1 MYINSQMEHVVLLI
15 INIVH
20 VWSFPP
26 CSLLLF
32 IIKEQPDQVL
42 SREKRETMDSNRR
55 QDRLDSA
62 WLPVTLR
69 ELTTTG
75 LGWAQARQTDTG
87 AVQCCTLEKFL
98 IWKTKALGDLRGLK
112 KDLIC
117 LCRRSSQ
124 LKRYLNGFSFQTMV
138 QCALES
144 GVIRQS
150 VSNTRGHDD
159 ERAPAQ
165 LTTHTGSHWSQ
176 SGVSGRVWW
185 PQR

>member
-1 MYINSQMEHVVLLI
+1 MEHVVLLI
-15 INIVH
+15 INIVR

-26 CSLLLF
+26 CWLLLS

-62 WLPVTLR
+62 WLPVTLS

-87 AVQCCTLEKFL
+87 AVQCCTVEKFL
-98 IWKTKALGDLRGLK
+98 IWKTKALGGYRGLTK
-112 KDLIC
+112 KIFFVFVADLIN
-117 LCRRSSQ
+117 LRNIQ
-124 LKRYLNGFSFQTMV
+124 MYFQTMV

-150 VSNTRGHDD
+150 VSNTRGQDD
-159 ERAPAQ
+159 ERAWAQ
-165 LTTHTGSHWSQ
+165 LTTHTGSHWPQ
-176 SGVSGRVWW
+176 SGVSGRVGW